1 MPTFASAKLRHV
13 TDAGLSFDTLGRF
26 LETPCIDVCEIN
38 PATGLCVGC
47 KRSLDEIAA
56 WASLSPAERRRIMAE
71 LGARDASMK
80 VR

>member
-1 MPTFASAKLRHV
+1 
-13 TDAGLSFDTLGRF
+13 

-38 PATGLCVGC
+38 PATGLCAGC

-56 WASLSPAERRRIMAE
+56 WASLSSAERRRIMAE
-71 LGARDASMK
+71 LGTRDASAK